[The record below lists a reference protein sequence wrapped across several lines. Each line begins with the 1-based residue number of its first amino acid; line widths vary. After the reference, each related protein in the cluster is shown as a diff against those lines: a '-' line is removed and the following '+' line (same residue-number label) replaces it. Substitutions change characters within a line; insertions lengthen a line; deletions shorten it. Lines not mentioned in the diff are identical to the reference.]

1 MAFLF
6 LGTLEGNNLK
16 TETRFKAMIA
26 AAVLVFAANGLVSAK
41 DDSATV
47 GWFVGE
53 VAKVRGLTVSTESEA
68 VSALKASGVV
78 LPSLDLGKT
87 LTEGDVV
94 AIGHAVGVTTTSKNP
109 NAPFTR
115 TRAQTFL
122 STFGSE
128 IAGRG
133 DEPAT
138 SRDIGGTPNDASN
151 NGKGKKKGHNKS
163 SSEPL

>member
-16 TETRFKAMIA
+16 IETRFKAFVA
-26 AAVLVFAANGLVSAK
+26 AAVLIFAATGLASAK
-41 DDSATV
+41 DDGATV

-53 VAKVRGLTVSTESEA
+53 VAKVRGLTASTEAEA
-68 VSALKASGVV
+68 VTALKGSGVA
-78 LPSLDLGKT
+78 LPALDLGKT

-94 AIGHAVGVTTTSKNP
+94 AIGRAVGVNTTSQNP
-109 NAPFTR
+109 TAAFSR

-128 IAGRG
+128 IAGQG
-133 DEPAT
+133 DGSAT
-138 SRDIGGTPNDASN
+138 PRDIGGSPNDASN

>member
-1 MAFLF
+1 MR
-6 LGTLEGNNLK
+6 
-16 TETRFKAMIA
+16 TETRFKALVA
-26 AAVLVFAANGLVSAK
+26 AAVLVFAATGLALAK

-47 GWFVGE
+47 GWFVSE
-53 VAKVRGLTVSTESEA
+53 VAKARGLTVATESEA
-68 VSALKASGVV
+68 ISALKGSGVV
-78 LPSLDLGKT
+78 LPALDLGKT

-94 AIGHAVGVTTTSKNP
+94 AIGHAVGVTTTSKTP

-115 TRAQTFL
+115 TRAQAFL

-133 DEPAT
+133 DDSAT
-138 SRDIGGTPNDASN
+138 PRDIGGSPNDASN

>member
-16 TETRFKAMIA
+16 IETRLKAFVA
-26 AAVLVFAANGLVSAK
+26 AAVLAFAATGLASAK
-41 DDSATV
+41 DDGATV
-47 GWFVGE
+47 GWFVNE
-53 VAKVRGLTVSTESEA
+53 VAKVRGLKASTETEA
-68 VSALKASGVV
+68 VTALKGSGVV
-78 LPSLDLGKT
+78 LPSLDLGKA

-94 AIGHAVGVTTTSKNP
+94 AIGRAVGVTTTSKNP
-109 NAPFTR
+109 DAPFSR

-133 DEPAT
+133 DESAT
-138 SRDIGGTPNDASN
+138 PQDIGGTPNDASN